1 MRTPE
6 ILAKCEDC
14 HWEGNCHPPENV
26 AWSNKRQKWL
36 CDECWGEDQEYD
48 AVRDEYINEV
58 PFAFA
63 KDAMPDQEE
72 QMRRLV
78 AAATKKRMG
87 VPLTAASSSDN

>member
-1 MRTPE
+1 MKLPE

-14 HWEGNCHPPENV
+14 HWEGNCHPPEMV
-26 AWSNKRQKWL
+26 AWSHKREKWL

-72 QMRRLV
+72 QMGRLV

-87 VPLTAASSSDN
+87 VKHGC